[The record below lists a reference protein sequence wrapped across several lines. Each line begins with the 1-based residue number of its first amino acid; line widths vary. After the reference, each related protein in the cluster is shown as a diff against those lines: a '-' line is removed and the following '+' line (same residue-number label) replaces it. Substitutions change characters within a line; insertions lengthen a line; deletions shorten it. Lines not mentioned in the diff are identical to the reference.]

1 MEEFMS
7 QFVSKKLVEV
17 WAFSRVGIELAERG
31 EASATV
37 ALGGDEKA
45 AAFRNKLNDYASYVE
60 EQADQTTTAKA
71 DATEQ
76 KLRGMMEAYIG
87 DDWNNPVELLEWLS
101 FYSGAAAAHWALVE
115 GATGD
120 DIARDAHEYFHDVLH
135 HVVHSLQAIGE
146 KKAEQ

>member
-1 MEEFMS
+1 MSEFI
-7 QFVSKKLVEV
+7 SKKLGEV
-17 WAFSRVGIELAERG
+17 WAFSRIGIELAERG
-31 EASATV
+31 EDAATV

-45 AAFRNKLNDYASYVE
+45 AAFKKQLAAYAAHIE
-60 EQADQTTTAKA
+60 ADADDTTIGKA

-87 DDWNNPVELLEWLS
+87 DDWDNPVELLEWLS

-115 GATGD
+115 GATSD
-120 DIARDAHEYFHDVLH
+120 VTAREAHEYFHDVLH
-135 HVVHSLQAIGE
+135 HVVHSLQAVGE